1 MQGEEAEE
9 GHEKCTTQVW
19 PEHLQHVLGN
29 IWKHFHCTHSMCLET
44 FGNTSIVRMQKK
56 TATSHYFV
64 NLSGEW
70 RVHRNGRNWSA
81 SEVSVPVKTLR
92 KTFNTKSVGRGL
104 VACDLKLK
112 PSRY

>member
-56 TATSHYFV
+56 QQHPITLLTYQVSGVFTAMAGTGAQPKC
-64 NLSGEW
+64 L
-70 RVHRNGRNWSA
+70 
-81 SEVSVPVKTLR
+81 
-92 KTFNTKSVGRGL
+92 
-104 VACDLKLK
+104 CQ
-112 PSRY
+112 

>member
-29 IWKHFHCTHSMCLET
+29 IWKHFHCTHA
-44 FGNTSIVRMQKK
+44 KK